1 MAFPTSKDDLSTT
14 RAASGTDKLESPD
27 HLDHHE
33 AEDAAIEAIE
43 DKLGH
48 GDNDNAPALN
58 KLLRGKAE
66 GKSEWDLGLKDEDD
80 MASDSADDVATQ
92 QSIKAYV
99 DSVLGNANTHAVDF
113 EDSSSQYAYKTDTA
127 SLSITGDITIEAW
140 IKLESVTGNHWIV
153 SKYDSSGDGHGVS
166 YGFKYASG
174 TLTFVISDDATSIE
188 NYTNSITLDL
198 NKWLHVA
205 VTWEASIST
214 ANFYLN
220 GVNIGSDT
228 GSMTAIDDNTSVF
241 CVGGLYQ
248 SGPAIQ
254 FFDGAIDEVRVW
266 SEVRTAEEIERYRT
280 IQLLGSES
288 NLQGY
293 WRFDND
299 YTDETSNSNDLTASG
314 SPTFTEFCPFLQ

>member
-1 MAFPTSKDDLSTT
+1 MSTTFPTTLDALTNPESSDYLDDPSHS
-14 RAASGTDKLESPD
+14 AQHINAND
-27 HLDHHE
+27 
-33 AEDAAIEAIE
+33 AIEAVQT
-43 DKLGH
+43 KVGS
-48 GDNDNAPALN
+48 GANDNTPAEN
-58 KLLRGKAE
+58 KILRGTGA
-66 GKSEWDLGLKDEDD
+66 GTSEWDTDLKDEDN
-80 MASDSADDVATQ
+80 MASDSATAVATQ

-174 TLTFVISDDATSIE
+174 TLTFVISDDATSVE